1 MNGCHQLLHSFTMY
15 TMPSICNMAKRA
27 RKMYSTKSRHR
38 NLPDRNNV
46 NCYDSKFYTT
56 LEMVISA

>member
-1 MNGCHQLLHSFTMY
+1 MVDNIDPVAGL
-15 TMPSICNMAKRA
+15 
-27 RKMYSTKSRHR
+27 KMYSTKSRHR

-46 NCYDSKFYTT
+46 NCSDSKFYTT